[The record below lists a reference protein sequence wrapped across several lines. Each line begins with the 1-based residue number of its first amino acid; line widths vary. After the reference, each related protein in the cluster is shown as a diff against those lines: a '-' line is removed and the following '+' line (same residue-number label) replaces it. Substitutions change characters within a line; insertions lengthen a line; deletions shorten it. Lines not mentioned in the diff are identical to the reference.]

1 MSVTIKP
8 KRGSGAPGSGDLQQY
23 EIAIDITNHQLY
35 YSPDGTNNEMI
46 VGASDT
52 LTSLSLAANTL
63 TYTDENGDDT
73 DIDLSLYLDDT
84 NLARIVSGS
93 LDGAGIATFTR
104 DDATSFTI
112 DFSPLFDDTNLAR
125 ITSAGFDTGTGT
137 LTLTRDDAST
147 VTASLDGRYLQNLNS
162 TSIDELSDVDT
173 TTSAPTDGQVLTWN
187 NTDGEWQPADSTG
200 GLGNVVE
207 DTTPQLGGD
216 LDVNDNAIYNAGSN
230 NYFLIGET
238 SELSTGNVFND
249 GDNYGPTTVVDIS
262 MNDVDTKKY
271 SNSRVTRVT
280 MNEDLGNA
288 GNNSQR
294 YRLNTNELIIDANGN
309 DLSNASAGR
318 GFASLFNTA
327 LLSNSDSVNAS
338 TLERVHGLQNNIEQ
352 LPIGGTT
359 GDLTVNNMIG
369 VLNGVYAPS
378 VTFGEMVG
386 FEHAVFAEGSHTITD
401 HYSFRSNSTDAKL
414 VNAGPAILSG
424 LEYPTSDGTDGQVLT
439 TDGLGNLTFSTVSG
453 GGGLSQLTYNATD
466 NRVEVEDGVGLYM
479 QNADFYNEQG
489 NIQID
494 AGYRVIASGYRPLNN
509 SGVQFFSGSNGMEID
524 AGVIALQITAATQ
537 ASPVVLTVENS
548 NYIHTDGEEIIISG
562 MAAEMSGFTDG
573 NYYAKY
579 VTDTS
584 DQLELYT
591 DSGFTTPYDG
601 SAFGAYSG
609 SGGQVDSAN
618 GFVRMRGAN
627 NVDVEALY
635 GTLTLS
641 SANNIVVNNNIDLN
655 SYEVTANSGND
666 TIISSST
673 TSGDLIK
680 LLTRSDT
687 TGVVVGVDNGSAFD
701 GSARYLGYAYNSIGW
716 LSVAQINT
724 ANDSR
729 MLRLVAQDTGTGDDG
744 THSTEMQLFTGVG
757 KDYNIRVRSMDNGT
771 DATLNVR
778 MADGGIKFRESGN
791 SEVLRL
797 TEAGDLISYA
807 NQDLG
812 SSSNTWNKIYVDN
825 IGDNISVDL
834 NNGVLGVT
842 GLVATGGNNLA
853 IGVDLGNEYFF
864 EIGNEV
870 VVEYNEAGCE
880 MFRGLQLA
888 QCTTGTTDPASP
900 TQGDLF
906 VNTTSQELKRYDGS
920 TWVSLAQTG
929 GMTVFS
935 TTDNTV
941 VFYNGT
947 SWQKVTSSAL

>member
-1 MSVTIKP
+1 MATVIKP
-8 KRGSGAPGSGDLQQY
+8 KRGSGAPGSGVLAQY
-23 EIAIDITNHQLY
+23 EIAIDTTNHKLY
-35 YSPDGTNNEMI
+35 YSPDGTTNE
-46 VGASDT
+46 
-52 LTSLSLAANTL
+52 LLS
-63 TYTDENGDDT
+63 G
-73 DIDLSLYLDDT
+73 
-84 NLARIVSGS
+84 
-93 LDGAGIATFTR
+93 
-104 DDATSFTI
+104 
-112 DFSPLFDDTNLAR
+112 
-125 ITSAGFDTGTGT
+125 DTG
-137 LTLTRDDAST
+137 LT
-147 VTASLDGRYLQNLNS
+147 N
-162 TSIDELSDVDT
+162 I
-173 TTSAPTDGQVLTWN
+173 
-187 NTDGEWQPADSTG
+187 
-200 GLGNVVE
+200 VE
-207 DTTPQLGGD
+207 DITPQLGGD
-216 LDVNDNAIYNAGSN
+216 LDVNDNAIYNAGGN
-230 NYFLIGET
+230 DYFLIGET

-280 MNEDLGNA
+280 MNEDLGNL
-288 GNNSQR
+288 GSNSQR

-309 DLSNASAGR
+309 DLSNASTGR
-318 GFASLFNTA
+318 GFATLFNTA

-655 SYEVTANSGND
+655 GYEVTANSGND
-666 TIISSST
+666 TIISTST
-673 TSGDLIK
+673 ASGDLIK
-680 LLTRSDT
+680 LITRGDT

-744 THSTEMQLFTGVG
+744 THSTEMQLFTGIG
-757 KDYNIRVRSMDNGT
+757 KDYNIRVRDMDNGSN
-771 DATLNVR
+771 ATLNVR

-812 SSSNTWNKIYVDN
+812 SSSNTWNTIYVDTVDTSAIAFSSQVA
-825 IGDNISVDL
+825 IGD
-834 NNGVLGVT
+834 GVSIDNFGGINCGSINAADGSNLSFQASAPYQFQFQIDSRELALYKEGEIELKT
-842 GLVATGGNNLA
+842 GMR
-853 IGVDLGNEYFF
+853 LGN
-864 EIGNEV
+864 
-870 VVEYNEAGCE
+870 
-880 MFRGLQLA
+880 
-888 QCTTGTTDPASP
+888 CTTGATDPVSA
-900 TQGDLF
+900 TEGDLF
-906 VNTTSQELKRYDGS
+906 INTTDSKLKRYNGT
-920 TWVSLAQTG
+920 TWDDLVQNAGT
-929 GMTVFS
+929 TVFS
-935 TTDNTV
+935 TTDNTI
-941 VFYNGT
+941 VFYNG
-947 SWQKVTSSAL
+947 SGWRKVTDSAL

>member
-207 DTTPQLGGD
+207 DTTPELGGT
-216 LDVNDNAIYNAGSN
+216 LDVNGFAISGGSDLNDQIVLQTDHSGGAGE
-230 NYFLIGET
+230 YGIKL
-238 SELSTGNVFND
+238 ELVNDPGGFSGSVDLLGYTYSGQQNVFQVN
-249 GDNYGPTTVVDIS
+249 
-262 MNDVDTKKY
+262 
-271 SNSRVTRVT
+271 
-280 MNEDLGNA
+280 GNA
-288 GNNSQR
+288 TNQR
-294 YRLNTNELIIDANGN
+294 LVRIQRDTAGTTTEQQWFTDAGGDYNIRVRDNGN
-309 DLSNASAGR
+309 G
-318 GFASLFNTA
+318 
-327 LLSNSDSVNAS
+327 
-338 TLERVHGLQNNIEQ
+338 
-352 LPIGGTT
+352 
-359 GDLTVNNMIG
+359 
-369 VLNGVYAPS
+369 
-378 VTFGEMVG
+378 
-386 FEHAVFAEGSHTITD
+386 
-401 HYSFRSNSTDAKL
+401 TDATL
-414 VNAGPAILSG
+414 NFQMADGGILYKDKTKSNTI
-424 LEYPTSDGTDGQVLT
+424 LELANNGNITFNDSYTFPTADGTADQVLV
-439 TDGLGNLTFSTVSG
+439 TDGLGNLTFADQSG
-453 GGGLSQLTYNATD
+453 SGGGLSQLTYNATD

-655 SYEVTANSGND
+655 GYEVTANSGND

-812 SSSNTWNKIYVDN
+812 SSSNTWDKIYVDN
-825 IGDNISVDL
+825 IGDTISVDL
-834 NNGVLGVT
+834 TNGVLGVT
-842 GLVATGGNNLA
+842 GLVATSGNNLA

-870 VVEYNEAGCE
+870 VVEYSEAGCE

-888 QCTTGTTDPASP
+888 QCTTGATDPASP

-941 VFYNGT
+941 VFYNG
-947 SWQKVTSSAL
+947 SAWHKVTSSAL